1 MIVPMCK
8 VFVVGPRRDSEPL
21 LAAIAE
27 LGVLH
32 LTPADPSRAVADQ
45 QTVERVEAL
54 RRVLQVLGSVA
65 PRGSRPELPVAD
77 AAREVVELQRQSAE
91 HAERLAALHYELEQ
105 LAPWGDIRLEQ
116 FQQLRAAGIDV
127 RFYSVPAH
135 EVAGI
140 RAECVEVVGELPG
153 HASLVAV
160 VVRGEPVKL
169 PAGTSPVPLPPRDAP
184 SIRREAGELD
194 AATKRN
200 HRRLGRLACLAG
212 AMRAELDSL
221 ERQAEYT
228 IARRGALG
236 GGELFAVQGWVPR
249 EESAGLVAALA
260 CRGALVEVM
269 GADPDEQPP
278 TLIRSPGWTRPI
290 KGLFDI
296 LGMVA
301 GYGEFD
307 LSVPFLIALP
317 IFTAILISDGGYGA
331 VLAVGLTLGYRQ
343 ASRLLGGSFTQL
355 LILVGLA
362 ALAWGAVCGTFFGVT
377 LYTPLVA
384 VNLREHSRM
393 ILMRLCFTCGV
404 LHLSIAHFWPAV
416 RLFPDLRFLNRVG
429 WGVFIWGMLGVVE
442 HLVLRTQLGWHSP
455 WAYLLSIGASL
466 AVVFAQ
472 PQRNVAKMLLTGL
485 ARFPLSMISAFSDV
499 ISYVRLMAV
508 GLASSVLA
516 VSFNEMAGGI
526 GFWPL
531 AILVLLFGHG
541 LNLGLSMVAMFA
553 QGVRLN
559 ILEFSNNLGMQ
570 WTGYPYR
577 PFLGHNAV
585 EA

>member
-8 VFVVGPRRDSEPL
+8 VFVVGLRRDSEPL

-27 LGVLH
+27 LGMLH
-32 LTPADPSRAVADQ
+32 LEPADPSRAVADE
-45 QTVERVEAL
+45 QTVERIAAL
-54 RRVLQVLGSVA
+54 RRVLQVLGAVA
-65 PRGSRPELPVAD
+65 PRGSPPELPAAD
-77 AAREVVELQRQSAE
+77 AAREVLELQRQNAE
-91 HAERLAALHYELEQ
+91 HAERLAALHHELEQ
-105 LAPWGDIRLEQ
+105 LGRWGDVRLEQ
-116 FQQLRAAGIDV
+116 FQQLQAAGIDV
-127 RFYSVPAH
+127 RFYSVPAN
-135 EVAGI
+135 EVAEF
-140 RAECVEVVGELPG
+140 RAECVEVVDELPG

-160 VVRGEPVKL
+160 VGRGGPAEL
-169 PAGTSPVPLPPRDAP
+169 PAGASPVPLPPRDAP
-184 SIRREAGELD
+184 SIRREAGEID
-194 AATKRN
+194 AAIKQI
-200 HRRLGRLACLAG
+200 HRRLGRLARLVG
-212 AMRAELDSL
+212 EVRTELDSL

-236 GGELFAVQGWVPR
+236 GDDLFAVQGWVPR
-249 EESAGLVAALA
+249 EKSAGLVAALA
-260 CRGALVEVM
+260 SRGAVVETM
-269 GADPDEQPP
+269 EADPDEQPP

-301 GYGEFD
+301 GYREFD

-331 VLAVGLTLGYRQ
+331 VLAVGLALGYRR
-343 ASRLLGGSFTQL
+343 ASRLLGGSFTRL

-362 ALAWGAVCGTFFGVT
+362 ALAWGVVCGTFFGVT

-384 VNLREHSRM
+384 VDLREHSRM

-404 LHLSIAHFWPAV
+404 LHLSLAHFWPAV
-416 RLFPDLRFLNRVG
+416 RLFPDLRFLNEVG
-429 WGVFIWGMLGVVE
+429 WGVFLWGMLGVVE
-442 HLVLRTQLGWHSP
+442 HLVLQTPLGWHTP
-455 WAYLLSIGASL
+455 WAYLLLIGASL

-472 PQRNVAKMLLTGL
+472 PERNVAKMLLTGL

-516 VSFNEMAGGI
+516 VSFNKVAGGI

-541 LNLGLSMVAMFA
+541 LNIGLSMIAMFA
-553 QGVRLN
+553 HGVRLN